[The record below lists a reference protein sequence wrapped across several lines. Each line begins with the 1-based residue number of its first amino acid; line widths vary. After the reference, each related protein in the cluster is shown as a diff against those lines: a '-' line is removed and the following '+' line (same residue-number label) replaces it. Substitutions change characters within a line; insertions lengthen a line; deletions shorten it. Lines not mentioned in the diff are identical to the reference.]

1 MRTKRIRWFMLPILT
16 GILVLAT
23 TLMAQAAPPA
33 QDPVNGEKTFNT
45 MCTGCHTIG
54 NGKLVGPD
62 LQGVTDRVDQAWIKS
77 FITAPDKVIASGD
90 PTAVA
95 LVAQYGIQMP
105 NLGLSPQQVDDLV
118 AFLATKGSGASP
130 TQAAPT
136 KAAAAAPTS
145 GSGSGTA
152 AAPTQAAPAAPPA
165 AAPAAANAA
174 LVLAL
179 NGNAD
184 YGQKIYSGAVSL
196 QGGGKSCIACHSVE
210 GVVPL
215 GGGALGPDLTHVF
228 TRYGGRQGLAA
239 TLGALP
245 FPTMQGIFA
254 TRPLTVSEQADLL
267 AFFERADKLGP
278 PQTQLHLQ
286 IVLAVGTILAVLLFI
301 GMVFFWAPQRMGIAQ
316 RLRKYGKL

>member
-1 MRTKRIRWFMLPILT
+1 MLPILT
-16 GILVLAT
+16 GMLVLAT

-54 NGKLVGPD
+54 GGKLVGPD
-62 LQGVTDRVDQAWIKS
+62 LQGVTDRVDQAWIKT

-95 LVAQYGIQMP
+95 LVAQYGMQMP

-118 AFLATKGSGASP
+118 AFLATKGSGAAP

-136 KAAAAAPTS
+136 KAAAAAPTA
-145 GSGSGTA
+145 GSGSGA
-152 AAPTQAAPAAPPA
+152 APAPTQAVAPAAPPA
-165 AAPAAANAA
+165 AAGPAANTA

-184 YGQKIYSGAVSL
+184 YGQKIYSGGVSL
-196 QGGGKSCIACHSVE
+196 QGGGKNCIACHSVE

-267 AFFERADKLGP
+267 AFFQRADKLGQ
-278 PQTQLHLQ
+278 PQTQLYLL
-286 IVLAVGTILAVLLFI
+286 IVLAIGTVLAVLFFI
-301 GMVFFWAPQRMGIAQ
+301 GMIFFWPRQRMGIAQ

>member
-1 MRTKRIRWFMLPILT
+1 MLPLLT
-16 GILVLAT
+16 GILVMAT
-23 TLMAQAAPPA
+23 TLMVQAAPPA
-33 QDPVNGEKTFNT
+33 QDPVNGETIFNT

-54 NGKLVGPD
+54 NGRLVGPD

-90 PTAVA
+90 PTATE

-118 AFLATKGSGASP
+118 AFLATQGG
-130 TQAAPT
+130 
-136 KAAAAAPTS
+136 
-145 GSGSGTA
+145 G
-152 AAPTQAAPAAPPA
+152 AAPTQAAPTEAAAAAPTGAGAAAAAPTQPAAPAPTQA
-165 AAPAAANAA
+165 AAPAAANNPA
-174 LVLAL
+174 LVLEL
-179 NGNAD
+179 NGNPD
-184 YGQKIYSGAVSL
+184 YGQKIYTGSVSL
-196 QGGGKSCIACHSVE
+196 QNGGRNCIACHSVE

-267 AFFERADKLGP
+267 AFFERADKLGQP
-278 PQTQLHLQ
+278 RTQLHLQ
-286 IVLAVGTILAVLLFI
+286 IVLGVGAVLAVLLFI
-301 GMVFFWAPQRMGIAQ
+301 GMIFFWPRQRMGIAQ
-316 RLRKYGKL
+316 RLRKFGRL